1 MTNWRILWEGRRRTP
16 PYIALCVLSLL
27 ITLAMAVLHFRLA
40 DRLPYPP
47 QSDQTMYLYG
57 AERFADHFIF
67 FWRAPVYGA
76 WMGVFYL
83 LSGCDPQQCFYLE
96 KFASLVLLS
105 LLVAGL
111 GYRLFDF
118 YSGVL
123 MGFWVLNCKYLVL
136 ETNGSSVMAAALF
149 TLSLHCLVMRNRAAG
164 VPAALLSMFLSTQV
178 RSEMWVPL
186 VFIVACLAVL
196 IIRRRLSRMQPPVLA
211 TDEARGYWAISAVIS
226 IGLALL
232 FGIRSSPAES
242 HRFSEAFAMNFAM
255 NYVDRHHLSAELLGN
270 DGWKRVWADALPGV
284 AKAGD
289 AVEIDASEIQLFAA
303 VRRYPR
309 EMINHVGYNIRL
321 AVLALPAVFL
331 AFDRQG
337 MMIFIFVGYLCLLA
351 FLKDEDVRAD
361 RWNFLPQESRHLV
374 IIWSLAICLLVPISL
389 VLRVVARYYIQL
401 IPIQIIAA
409 VFLLRAACRKVR
421 VIASRP

>member
-1 MTNWRILWEGRRRTP
+1 
-16 PYIALCVLSLL
+16 
-27 ITLAMAVLHFRLA
+27 
-40 DRLPYPP
+40 
-47 QSDQTMYLYG
+47 
-57 AERFADHFIF
+57 
-67 FWRAPVYGA
+67 
-76 WMGVFYL
+76 
-83 LSGCDPQQCFYLE
+83 
-96 KFASLVLLS
+96 
-105 LLVAGL
+105 
-111 GYRLFDF
+111 
-118 YSGVL
+118 
-123 MGFWVLNCKYLVL
+123 
-136 ETNGSSVMAAALF
+136 
-149 TLSLHCLVMRNRAAG
+149 
-164 VPAALLSMFLSTQV
+164 
-178 RSEMWVPL
+178 
-186 VFIVACLAVL
+186 
-196 IIRRRLSRMQPPVLA
+196 
-211 TDEARGYWAISAVIS
+211 
-226 IGLALL
+226 
-232 FGIRSSPAES
+232 
-242 HRFSEAFAMNFAM
+242 MNFAM